1 MVSSSDRGPDPHLRP
16 REQPPVEARRAR
28 GGGKL
33 VCPGVGTVGGA
44 VVVGGAGAAKGTMVG
59 GGFGTAVGFGCG
71 AVWEYLYG
79 E

>member
-1 MVSSSDRGPDPHLRP
+1 
-16 REQPPVEARRAR
+16 
-28 GGGKL
+28 
-33 VCPGVGTVGGA
+33 